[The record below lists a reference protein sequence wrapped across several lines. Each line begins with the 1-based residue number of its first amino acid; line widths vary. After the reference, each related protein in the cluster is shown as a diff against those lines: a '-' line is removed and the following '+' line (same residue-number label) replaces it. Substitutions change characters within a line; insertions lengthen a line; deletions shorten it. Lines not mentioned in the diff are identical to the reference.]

1 MAETRVRQVQWAVK
15 DGHTLIAKHCDRY
28 GNPIDDLKQEFD
40 LREYWTAWDSFDE
53 VQKHGAIFCVKQK
66 LSDKKSKNTDARLA
80 SKERHTLFAEFWKQ
94 LTVDREWKSPT
105 VAVERLTKKATR
117 SQLDSINARIESGEL
132 SDPVEIANAISEAMA
147 ELKL

>member
-1 MAETRVRQVQWAVK
+1 MAETRVRQVQWTVK
-15 DGHTLIAKHCDRY
+15 NEYILIAKHCDRY
-28 GNPIDDLKQEFD
+28 GNPIDELKQEFD
-40 LREYWTAWDSFDE
+40 VREYWTVWDSFDE
-53 VQKHGAIFCVKQK
+53 VQKHGAIYTIKQK
-66 LSDKKSKNTDARLA
+66 LSDKKSKNKDARLA
-80 SKERHTLFAEFWKQ
+80 STERHTLFAEFWKQ

-132 SDPVEIANAISEAMA
+132 SDPIEIATAINEAMA